1 MSKKTLVAI
10 AFLMG
15 RLLAIGAGNAPVSDA
30 NLTGHVIDAENG
42 EHIPGCVV
50 RLADTDIAT
59 MTDASGHYVFRD
71 LVPGEYTVTVSF
83 MGYATES
90 RKVTVKSKETKELNF
105 EIKPDA
111 FMLDQVVV
119 TASKTETRRRE
130 SPSLVNVLSGKT
142 FLNVG
147 ACSLA
152 DGLDFQPGVRVE
164 NDCQNCGF
172 TQVRINGLDGH
183 YSQILMNSRPVFSA
197 LTGVYGLEQIPAN
210 MIDRVEVMR
219 GGGSA
224 LFGSSAVGGTINIIT
239 KDPLSNSATLSHK
252 LSFIGPSGALEAPSS
267 TDRAA
272 RATATTTTATA
283 SPK

>member
-1 MSKKTLVAI
+1 MIQKTLTLIVAMVLVAI
-10 AFLMG
+10 SAS
-15 RLLAIGAGNAPVSDA
+15 AQSSSVSDA
-30 NLTGHVIDAENG
+30 NIVGHVVDADTG
-42 EHIPGCVV
+42 DHIPGCVV
-50 RLADTDIAT
+50 KILNSNLAA

-71 LVPGEYTVTVSF
+71 LKPGSYTLEVAF
-83 MGYATES
+83 MGYATQKKS
-90 RKVTVKSKETKELNF
+90 VDVRSKQTVELNF
-105 EIKPDA
+105 EIAPDA

-119 TASKTETRRRE
+119 TSSKTETRRRE

-224 LFGSSAVGGTINIIT
+224 LFGSSAG
-239 KDPLSNSATLSHK
+239 
-252 LSFIGPSGALEAPSS
+252 
-267 TDRAA
+267 
-272 RATATTTTATA
+272 
-283 SPK
+283 